1 MRCIIYQMSVK
12 NRNLKQIN
20 KTDISV
26 IHTIDH
32 LKMVSSI
39 NDQINNGSHNSF
51 QELSNT
57 VTENKSC
64 LTLQ

>member
-1 MRCIIYQMSVK
+1 MKSINYQISLE

-32 LKMVSSI
+32 FQSTVKMLRKALFNTRRKTSSVKNHKTLKAI
-39 NDQINNGSHNSF
+39 
-51 QELSNT
+51 EAY
-57 VTENKSC
+57 
-64 LTLQ
+64 

>member
-1 MRCIIYQMSVK
+1 MSVK

-32 LKMVSSI
+32 
-39 NDQINNGSHNSF
+39 F
-51 QELSNT
+51 QST
-57 VTENKSC
+57 VNKNVK
-64 LTLQ
+64 